1 MERIFQAAACVL
13 LPFFGTSLGAAAVFF
28 LGRRQRA
35 GLRRGLLGFS
45 AGVMLAAMVWS
56 LLQPAIHLA
65 EGAWLPAA
73 LGLLCGCGSLLLL
86 DLLLRRLERRP
97 QQGAMLAFAVT
108 LHNLPEGM
116 AVGVSLAGLLT
127 GGGPVTLAGAAAL
140 SLGIAI
146 QNVPEGAIISLPL
159 TAHGVKKGRAFARG
173 VLSGAVEPLGA
184 LLTLLLTRQVTALL
198 PWVLAFAA
206 GSMFYVVVEEL
217 IPATHEGPPSPIGPV
232 CAALGFALMMALDVA
247 LG

>member
-1 MERIFQAAACVL
+1 MQSAVCLA
-13 LPFFGTSLGAAAVFF
+13 LPFLGTALGAAAVFF
-28 LGRRQRA
+28 MGRKSRP

-65 EGAWLPAA
+65 GGAWLPAA
-73 LGLLCGCGSLLLL
+73 AGLLVGMAGLLLL
-86 DLLLRRLERRP
+86 DRLLHRLERMPP
-97 QQGAMLAFAVT
+97 QGGMMALAVT

-116 AVGVSLAGLLT
+116 AVGVTLAGLLA
-127 GGGPVTLAGAAAL
+127 GGGAVTLAEAAAL

-146 QNVPEGAIISLPL
+146 QNVPEGAIISMPY
-159 TAHGVKKGRAFARG
+159 TIHGMSRGKAFLRG
-173 VLSGAVEPLGA
+173 TLSGAVEPLGG
-184 LLTLLLTRQVTALL
+184 LLTLLLTRQVAALL

-206 GSMFYVVVEEL
+206 GCMLYVAVVEL
-217 IPATHEGPPSPIGPV
+217 IPATQEGGRSALGPV
-232 CAALGFALMMALDVA
+232 AVAVGFALMMALDVA